1 MEAIYLRYPDG
12 QMTQRSE
19 EEARR
24 LWKEGLMP
32 SGTIYWQEG
41 MPDWKP
47 VVQWLGENPVIPEEP
62 VPGKPETEN
71 VSYHFLL
78 DPAGLTKLLQRL
90 LWLSVIVACVA
101 LVDDVVEFV
110 QVQFGQLSPDQV
122 ANNDPIQVIVGLLQS
137 GLGIVTG
144 IAFLKWIY
152 RAYKNIKG
160 FGAEGLRF
168 SPGWAV
174 GYYFIPI
181 LSLIRPVQV
190 MSEIWRASDDPGNW
204 QAKTRFMAD
213 CRLVDLVFALHRE
226 SRRSRW
232 KSRSRPRPTTN
243 GPSPRSW
250 RFWETCFRYRYR
262 SLRSGLSLRFIEGKR
277 PSWRASIQATNL
289 HLTPRCQPSVRQ
301 ANTKRNSSVV

>member
-1 MEAIYLRYPDG
+1 
-12 QMTQRSE
+12 
-19 EEARR
+19 
-24 LWKEGLMP
+24 MP

-41 MPDWKP
+41 MPAWVP

-62 VPGKPETEN
+62 VTGKLEPEK
-71 VSYHFLL
+71 VSYHFLV

-90 LWLSVIVACVA
+90 LWLSVIIACIA

-122 ANNDPIQVIVGLLQS
+122 ANNDPIQVVVGLLQS

-190 MSEIWRASDDPGNW
+190 MGEIWRASDDPGNW
-204 QAKTRFMAD
+204 RQKPGSWLIAGWWTLFLLYTGVTQISLEIAFQASTNDQWTLAAVLAILGDLFSIPLSIITL
-213 CRLVDLVFALHRE
+213 RLVTEIYRRQEALVAGVH
-226 SRRSRW
+226 
-232 KSRSRPRPTTN
+232 P
-243 GPSPRSW
+243 
-250 RFWETCFRYRYR
+250 
-262 SLRSGLSLRFIEGKR
+262 
-277 PSWRASIQATNL
+277 AD
-289 HLTPRCQPSVRQ
+289 
-301 ANTKRNSSVV
+301 

>member
-1 MEAIYLRYPDG
+1 MDAIYLRYPDG

-41 MPDWKP
+41 MPAWKP
-47 VVQWLGENPVIPEEP
+47 VIQWLGEHPVASEQP
-62 VPGKPETEN
+62 VPEKPETEIG
-71 VSYHFLL
+71 SYRFLL
-78 DPAGLTKLLQRL
+78 DPAGLTKFLQRL
-90 LWLSVIVACVA
+90 LWLSVVVACVA
-101 LVDDVVEFV
+101 LVDDIAEFV

-122 ANNDPIQVIVGLLQS
+122 ANNDPIQVVVGLLQS

-190 MSEIWRASDDPGNW
+190 MNEIWRASDDPGNW
-204 QAKTRFMAD
+204 RQKPGSWLIAGWWTLFLLYSGVTQISLEIAFQASTSDQWTLAAGLAILGDLFSIPLSIATL
-213 CRLVDLVFALHRE
+213 RLITEIYRRQEALV
-226 SRRSRW
+226 
-232 KSRSRPRPTTN
+232 
-243 GPSPRSW
+243 
-250 RFWETCFRYRYR
+250 
-262 SLRSGLSLRFIEGKR
+262 EGVN
-277 PSWRASIQATNL
+277 PGG
-289 HLTPRCQPSVRQ
+289 
-301 ANTKRNSSVV
+301 